1 MFNDRG
7 AYRAPFE
14 QELVITVLKLPAY
27 DPEREEPLDFLDQA
41 QDIEKGGHSFIGP
54 LCKWVWIFNRRS
66 ILKHNVDMHCL
77 AFKGEIEVNGEMIP
91 WVAIPKYEVPFTQNK
106 IEFKRVGGQFIG
118 MNNLDRSI
126 INRAVLKIERDQ
138 LRKEMERKED

>member
-1 MFNDRG
+1 
-7 AYRAPFE
+7 
-14 QELVITVLKLPAY
+14 
-27 DPEREEPLDFLDQA
+27 
-41 QDIEKGGHSFIGP
+41 
-54 LCKWVWIFNRRS
+54 
-66 ILKHNVDMHCL
+66 MHCL
-77 AFKGEIEVNGEMIP
+77 AFTGEIDINGESIP

>member
-1 MFNDRG
+1 
-7 AYRAPFE
+7 
-14 QELVITVLKLPAY
+14 
-27 DPEREEPLDFLDQA
+27 
-41 QDIEKGGHSFIGP
+41 
-54 LCKWVWIFNRRS
+54 
-66 ILKHNVDMHCL
+66 MHCL